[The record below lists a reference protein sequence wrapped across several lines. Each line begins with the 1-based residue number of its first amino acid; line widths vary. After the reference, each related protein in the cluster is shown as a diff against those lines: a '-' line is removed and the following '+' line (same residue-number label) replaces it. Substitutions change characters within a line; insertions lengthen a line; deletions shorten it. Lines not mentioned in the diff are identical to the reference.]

1 MRSNSYP
8 RTSFCGHANNNC
20 GAAADVHGLYLSP
33 ARSELRRSRLAATLV
48 TTAGISPQ
56 NARKSGGSGER
67 WRPRVPQIP
76 QLCLQTRSF
85 LQRSRLAPAAA
96 AVATS
101 KAALAV
107 AAHAKAN
114 QTICSSS
121 AVLLLSSCAQM
132 AVASTPAGILL
143 LVTIANVAQLSEGAC
158 AKVLAADGSYTV
170 QGTSV
175 DVVRATA
182 ASSPLCL
189 SRTSQTRIGSTC
201 GVSNGSA
208 VLVPHVRAARI

>member
-114 QTICSSS
+114 QTIS
-121 AVLLLSSCAQM
+121 AHPRLSSCC
-132 AVASTPAGILL
+132 P
-143 LVTIANVAQLSEGAC
+143 LVRRWPWHRHRQVFCCWSPLRMS
-158 AKVLAADGSYTV
+158 L
-170 QGTSV
+170 
-175 DVVRATA
+175 
-182 ASSPLCL
+182 SSPKERAQKYWRPMVRTL
-189 SRTSQTRIGSTC
+189 SRAPRSM
-201 GVSNGSA
+201 
-208 VLVPHVRAARI
+208 